1 MCKISLN
8 NFYIKCIKRFEKI
21 IAMTTKTNHLQ
32 EDTSSEK
39 MTTLSDLVNK
49 AVKKGYEANFN
60 VKPNGMLWDSNDQ
73 YYDPLEVS
81 VDDFYRFEGESDP
94 ADSAILYLISTADGN
109 KGTLIDAY
117 GAYDDANA
125 SEFIRQVTDIQKQ
138 KQRLEVSLKDRN
150 RYIAAAA
157 LLAISGLLFITM
169 GTKRKH
175 RYF

>member
-1 MCKISLN
+1 
-8 NFYIKCIKRFEKI
+8 
-21 IAMTTKTNHLQ
+21 MTTKTNDLQ

-49 AVKKGYEANFN
+49 AVKKGYGANFN
-60 VKPNGMLWDSNDQ
+60 VKANGKLWDSKDQ
-73 YYDPLEVS
+73 YYDPTEVS

-94 ADSAILYLISTADGN
+94 ADSAILYLVSTADGN

-138 KQRLEVSLKDRN
+138 KQRLEISIKDRN
-150 RYIAAAA
+150 RYIGAVA
-157 LLAISGLLFITM
+157 LLALSGFFFLAM
-169 GTKRKH
+169 SAKRKR

>member
-1 MCKISLN
+1 
-8 NFYIKCIKRFEKI
+8 
-21 IAMTTKTNHLQ
+21 MTTKTNDLQ

-49 AVKKGYEANFN
+49 AAKKGYVANFN
-60 VKPNGMLWDSNDQ
+60 VKANGMLWDSKDQ
-73 YYDPLEVS
+73 YYDPEEVS

-94 ADSAILYLISTADGN
+94 ADNAILYLVSTADGN

-138 KQRLEVSLKDRN
+138 KQRLEISIKDRN
-150 RYIAAAA
+150 RYMAAAA
-157 LLAISGLLFITM
+157 LLAISGLLFMAM
-169 GTKRKH
+169 GAKRKR

>member
-1 MCKISLN
+1 
-8 NFYIKCIKRFEKI
+8 
-21 IAMTTKTNHLQ
+21 MTTKTKGLQ

-49 AVKKGYEANFN
+49 AVKKGYGANFN
-60 VKPNGMLWDSNDQ
+60 VKPNGMLWDSKDQ
-73 YYDPLEVS
+73 YYEPEEVS

-94 ADSAILYLISTADGN
+94 ADSAILYLVSTADGN

-125 SEFIRQVTDIQKQ
+125 SEFIRQITDIQKQ
-138 KQRLEVSLKDRN
+138 KQRLEISQKDRN

-157 LLAISGLLFITM
+157 LLAVSGLLFVAM
-169 GTKRKH
+169 GAKRKR